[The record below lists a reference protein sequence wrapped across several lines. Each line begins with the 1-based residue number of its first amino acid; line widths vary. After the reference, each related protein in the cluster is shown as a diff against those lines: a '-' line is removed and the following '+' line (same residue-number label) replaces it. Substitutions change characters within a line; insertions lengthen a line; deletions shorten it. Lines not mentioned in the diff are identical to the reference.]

1 MVGPMHA
8 AAMTQPLACP
18 WRRLERAT
26 RMRITLERRAALV
39 VEDEHTPVSRLDA
52 RVFEVERMAR
62 LALVAADG
70 AVVEQRLGVAGA
82 PDEFARRVTEAIE
95 WATSMHAA
103 LRLELSYDADPGWQ
117 WMCAAVRG
125 AWAQL
130 DEQVCRTALP
140 TTPAELALDRR
151 RRVA

>member
-1 MVGPMHA
+1 MQRIIDVISLISLGDFDP
-8 AAMTQPLACP
+8 
-18 WRRLERAT
+18 ERT
-26 RMRITLERRAALV
+26 IIPTG
-39 VEDEHTPVSRLDA
+39 D
-52 RVFEVERMAR
+52 
-62 LALVAADG
+62 
-70 AVVEQRLGVAGA
+70 A

>member
-1 MVGPMHA
+1 MHA

-18 WRRLERAT
+18 WRRLDRAT

-39 VEDEHTPVSRLDA
+39 VEDEHTPVPRLDA
-52 RVFEVERMAR
+52 RVFEVERVAR
-62 LALVAADG
+62 LALVGADG
-70 AVVEQRLGVAGA
+70 AVVEQRVVVAGTR
-82 PDEFARRVTEAIE
+82 DEFIQRVIEAIE

-103 LRLELSYDADPGWQ
+103 LRLELRYDADPGWQ
-117 WMCAAVRG
+117 WMCAAVRD

-130 DEQVCRTALP
+130 DEEVCRTALP
-140 TTPAELALDRR
+140 TTPAELAMDRR

>member
-1 MVGPMHA
+1 MVA
-8 AAMTQPLACP
+8 ASSQPSRFQYA
-18 WRRLERAT
+18 W
-26 RMRITLERRAALV
+26 LV
-39 VEDEHTPVSRLDA
+39 SDTTVGAS
-52 RVFEVERMAR
+52 
-62 LALVAADG
+62 LVAASS
-70 AVVEQRLGVAGA
+70 
-82 PDEFARRVTEAIE
+82 
-95 WATSMHAA
+95 TSMHAA